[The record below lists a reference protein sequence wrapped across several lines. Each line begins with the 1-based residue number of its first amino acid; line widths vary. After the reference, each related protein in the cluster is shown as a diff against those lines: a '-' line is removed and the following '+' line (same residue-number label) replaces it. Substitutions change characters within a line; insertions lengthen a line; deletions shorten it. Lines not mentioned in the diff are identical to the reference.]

1 MKTQIFLAHGNS
13 THLLERDFFRGFN
26 RSFILTVQP
35 SVSLGSSNGALRRRH
50 LKHGYVVA
58 GSDTKVKK
66 GPSHQGKNSKKK
78 DAEQTKTKKTSI
90 EANEA
95 STTAAIALG
104 GAGLAPADFCDVEEE
119 FDEIDEDDELHYFRA
134 LVLDLSYRYH
144 RTP

>member
-1 MKTQIFLAHGNS
+1 MKTQIFLSHSNS
-13 THLLERDFFRGFN
+13 THLLERDFFQGFN
-26 RSFILTVQP
+26 RSFLLTVQP
-35 SVSLGSSNGALRRRH
+35 SLSLVSSNGGLRRY

-58 GSDTKVKK
+58 GSDTKVK
-66 GPSHQGKNSKKK
+66 GPSHQGKKSKKK
-78 DAEQTKTKKTSI
+78 DGDQTKTRKTST
-90 EANEA
+90 EANGV

-119 FDEIDEDDELHYFRA
+119 LDEIDEDDELHYFRA